1 MTPDDRPTLAELA
14 ERSGVEPRTLRSWV
28 QQGLVPG
35 PDRRGRDAR
44 YPAGALERVLAV
56 KALRDRY
63 GLSLGAIRREL
74 LLADPARL
82 RALAAEGRGEPA
94 STAPPAGT
102 TAAYLAELRAAG
114 LFGRSRGR
122 AVAASTATHGAGEP
136 ADGLARLAEA
146 LEAAH
151 GGPAPRRTR
160 AEPWLRI
167 PITADVELVVS
178 GALSPDQIARI
189 ERVADLVRAIL
200 TGGLAHE

>member
-44 YPAGALERVLAV
+44 YPASALERVLAV
-56 KALRDRY
+56 KVLRDRY

-74 LLADPARL
+74 MLADPARL

-102 TAAYLAELRAAG
+102 AAAYLAELRAAG
-114 LFGRSRGR
+114 VFGRSRGR
-122 AVAASTATHGAGEP
+122 GLGAPTAAPGEGEP
-136 ADGLARLAEA
+136 ADGLARLTEA

-151 GGPAPRRTR
+151 GGPAPRRAR

-178 GALSPDQIARI
+178 GALPADQVARI

-200 TGGLAHE
+200 TGGAADD

>member
-1 MTPDDRPTLAELA
+1 MSQGDRPTLAELA

-44 YPAGALERVLAV
+44 YPAAALERVLAV

-74 LLADPARL
+74 MLADPARL

-94 STAPPAGT
+94 STAPPPGT
-102 TAAYLAELRAAG
+102 AAAYLAELRAAG
-114 LFGRSRGR
+114 IFGRSSGRGPP
-122 AVAASTATHGAGEP
+122 ASAANRGEIAP
-136 ADGLARLAEA
+136 ADGLARLAQA

-151 GGPAPRRTR
+151 GGPAPRRAR

-178 GALSPDQIARI
+178 GALPADQVARI

-200 TGGLAHE
+200 TGGPAHE